1 MQIPLRLKI
10 PLIML
15 SFQLGLLACL
25 AYVSEDLRNLHN
37 PWSIFFWIFSLIS
50 FTVYFY
56 ATQTVPGFIIQH
68 DTNVL
73 TAKGGI
79 LSEDHSISCS
89 VEVKDEIQKKKS
101 QTNNFVIFNG
111 ENPEDNPDL
120 ANKRSE
126 SINTERSD
134 DEEEDK
140 ENSQSHNEISIV
152 KDIQIT
158 EIRHCTVC
166 KIDQPMRAKH
176 CRECGHCVATH
187 DHHCPWLGVCIGER
201 NKKVFYVYLAFQFT
215 HIVWAL
221 TLVRVI

>member
-1 MQIPLRLKI
+1 M
-10 PLIML
+10 
-15 SFQLGLLACL
+15 
-25 AYVSEDLRNLHN
+25 
-37 PWSIFFWIFSLIS
+37 
-50 FTVYFY
+50 YFY
-56 ATQTVPGFIIQH
+56 ASQTAPGFVTQH

-73 TAKGGI
+73 TAKGGV
-79 LSEDHSISCS
+79 LSEDHSVSCS
-89 VEVKDEIQKKKS
+89 IEVKDEIPKKKS

-120 ANKRSE
+120 VNKRSE

-140 ENSQSHNEISIV
+140 DNSQSHNEISIV

-201 NKKVFYVYLAFQFT
+201 NKKTFYVYLAFQFT

-221 TLVRVI
+221 SLVRFI